1 MGKSSYRR
9 MVINMTELHPY
20 FHENFPPC
28 GTNFLKGQKRVGFL
42 DIFGYNGRSIIWK
55 GLTMKKSYSELIY
68 LLLSLI
74 VLGLFAIIYITKG
87 QPKVPQSPQK
97 PKVTQTSSSKADPK
111 FQAFLEELETVE
123 NQPTLASFEQVQAN
137 YQALPDGSEKE
148 ALSSRLNA
156 LTEEVDRIRAAEEQ
170 LVLAETTGYQLDI
183 DQAQAAISALK
194 TPTTKEQLQE
204 RLNTFITNLTG
215 QVPE

>member
-1 MGKSSYRR
+1 
-9 MVINMTELHPY
+9 
-20 FHENFPPC
+20 
-28 GTNFLKGQKRVGFL
+28 
-42 DIFGYNGRSIIWK
+42 
-55 GLTMKKSYSELIY
+55 MKKSYSELIY

-87 QPKVPQSPQK
+87 QPKVPQSPSK
-97 PKVTQTSSSKADPK
+97 PKVTQTSSTKADPK

-215 QVPE
+215 QLPE